1 MYWPATA
8 GTMMKYGEFM
18 VSTVCINDI
27 KDGFIQRAI
36 TITDPKVRNYMYQIR
51 EV

>member
-1 MYWPATA
+1 MCVQYWPTTA

-18 VSTVCINDI
+18 VSTVNI

-36 TITDPKVRNYMYQIR
+36 TITDPKVR
-51 EV
+51 